1 MYHCNQFLD
10 SALKYNFVSF
20 EKFSCSRTD
29 VSKGS
34 GLVWP
39 PPIGSMTNWGRGTQG
54 PMAQER
60 GKEGW
65 KPNRDNELREKT
77 NY

>member
-1 MYHCNQFLD
+1 M
-10 SALKYNFVSF
+10 
-20 EKFSCSRTD
+20 
-29 VSKGS
+29 SKGS

-39 PPIGSMTNWGRGTQG
+39 PPIGSMTNWVLGSLH

>member
-1 MYHCNQFLD
+1 M
-10 SALKYNFVSF
+10 
-20 EKFSCSRTD
+20 
-29 VSKGS
+29 SKGS

-39 PPIGSMTNWGRGTQG
+39 PPIGSMTNWGGGTQG